1 MKKIFSIALM
11 TSLLFVETGVKAQDA
26 CTPVKK
32 AAEAYCASLL
42 TNPVTAAEG
51 AYCVGAVE
59 VAFGAPVHL
68 PFFDVFTMD
77 LGASISRGI
86 QVAIKFFLSD
96 DNEMVAELVYDGAGG
111 GSCGGNG
118 GAYTGANGSAFAPL
132 KAVASSITDIPA
144 EAGAY
149 PEDIQ
154 IQKASVAEL
163 AKYRIQSVV
172 QEQASLD
179 QLSSDKWA
187 NQYRAQQRAIQAMT
201 DALIMKKAYKELA
214 ELGEKASSGS
224 YSNYSDA
231 ASTVA
236 TRRLLLDALMAL
248 RKRVIAA
255 RVRARAETMEMDLP
269 DVATAPSVEEG
280 DSAST
285 TPNPQNTTTGAGNN
299 KTPSGYDDAGLTP
312 ATDDPEVNTP
322 DENEGEE

>member
-1 MKKIFSIALM
+1 MKKIFSLIL
-11 TSLLFVETGVKAQDA
+11 TVCLLGVYGNVQAQDA
-26 CTPVKK
+26 CAPVKK
-32 AAEAYCASLL
+32 AAEAYCASLAVP
-42 TNPVTAAEG
+42 NPPAS
-51 AYCVGAVE
+51 AYCFGAVE
-59 VAFGAPVHL
+59 VALGAPVHM

-77 LGASISRGI
+77 LGASISRGL

-96 DNEMVAELVYDGAGG
+96 DNEIVAELVYNGSNG

-118 GAYTGANGSAFAPL
+118 GAYTGENGSAFAPL

-149 PEDIQ
+149 PEDVKIQ
-154 IQKASVAEL
+154 QTSIAEL

-187 NQYRAQQRAIQAMT
+187 IQYRAQQRAIQAMT
-201 DALIMKKAYKELA
+201 DALVMKKAYKELA
-214 ELGEKASSGS
+214 EIASKATSGS
-224 YSNYSDA
+224 YSNYSEA
-231 ASTVA
+231 VSTVA

-269 DVATAPSVEEG
+269 DVATAPDVEG
-280 DSAST
+280 DGSGETTAKVST
-285 TPNPQNTTTGAGNN
+285 TTTAGAGAGGTQA
-299 KTPSGYDDAGLTP
+299 TPSTYDDA
-312 ATDDPEVNTP
+312 EVSTP
-322 DENEGEE
+322 DNNEGEE